1 MKNEKIAAVVEK
13 AVNDIKAA
21 CAENDGDYGIILVA
35 AIPGDGE
42 RVNRHTIVVGN
53 GATLASAMTL
63 SMVDT
68 EALEA
73 VSTMALKALPLAKRM
88 KPIFDALNK

>member
-1 MKNEKIAAVVEK
+1 MKNEKVAAVVENAVENIKK
-13 AVNDIKAA
+13 AVG
-21 CAENDGDYGIILVA
+21 ENEGDYGIILVA

-73 VSTMALKALPLAKRM
+73 VATMALKALPLAKRM
-88 KPIFDALNK
+88 KPIFDALN

>member
-1 MKNEKIAAVVEK
+1 MKNEKVAAVVEN
-13 AVNDIKAA
+13 AVENIKAA
-21 CAENDGDYGIILVA
+21 CAENEGDYGIIMIA
-35 AIPGDGE
+35 AIPGDNE

-73 VSTMALKALPLAKRM
+73 VATMALKALPLAKRM
-88 KPIFDALNK
+88 KPIFDALN